1 MRCSTMNLPFDAVP
15 EGPWWMEVT
24 MYSGHLMDELM
35 LMVARAESH
44 AQELKPP
51 VEVEAEPAGYYVP
64 RYIYDGNSHQV
75 HAGVA

>member
-1 MRCSTMNLPFDAVP
+1 
-15 EGPWWMEVT
+15 